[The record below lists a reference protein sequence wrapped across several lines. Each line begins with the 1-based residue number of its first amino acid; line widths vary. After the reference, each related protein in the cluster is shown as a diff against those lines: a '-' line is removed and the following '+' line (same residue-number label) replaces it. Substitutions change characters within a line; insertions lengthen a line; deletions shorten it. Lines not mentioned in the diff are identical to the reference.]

1 MIELC
6 KHCANRCKMVNY
18 DGMVLSENACFIQYD
33 AGHEIPPHD
42 FNAEYCDY
50 FEERKI
56 TNNQTR

>member
-6 KHCANRCKMVNY
+6 KRCANRCKMVNY

-33 AGHEIPPHD
+33 AGQEIPPHD

-50 FEERKI
+50 FEEQK
-56 TNNQTR
+56 TTK